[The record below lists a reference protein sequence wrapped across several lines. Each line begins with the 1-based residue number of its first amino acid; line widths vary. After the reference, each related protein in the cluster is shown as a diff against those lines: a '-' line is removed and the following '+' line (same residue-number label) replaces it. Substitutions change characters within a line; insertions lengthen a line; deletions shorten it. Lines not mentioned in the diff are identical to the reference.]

1 MAAKRQKIHFES
13 VEELLGAPIT
23 KDVTEEIQISQIR
36 PFKDHPFKVI
46 DDSRME
52 DLVKSIAVNGVLT
65 PVMLRPSADGGYE
78 MVSGHRRMHAA
89 KLAGLKT
96 IPAVVKEMD
105 DDTAVVAMVDSNV
118 QREEILPS
126 ERAFAFKMKFDVL
139 KRQGKRNDLS
149 SGTEF
154 PMSDEEDDIY
164 EDELSSGTE
173 FPKSD
178 TNTKEALRARTVVGK
193 EAGISGRQV
202 QKYICLTELIPD
214 LLDLVDAKKI
224 GLNTAV
230 DIAHFD
236 RELQNWIYEYY
247 SETGFLRPVQIEA
260 LKNTENVENISHTV
274 MTQIMR
280 DALPENKPSRKV
292 SLSEKKL
299 DKYFPPH
306 FSAKEREMVI
316 LGLLEKW
323 QQENEQ

>member
-46 DDSRME
+46 DDIRME

-65 PVMLRPSADGGYE
+65 PVLLRPSVDGGYE

-154 PMSDEEDDIY
+154 PMSDEEDAIY

>member
-154 PMSDEEDDIY
+154 PMSDEEDAIY

-280 DALPENKPSRKV
+280 DALPENRPSRKV

>member
-126 ERAFAFKMKFDVL
+126 ERAFAFKMKFDAL
-139 KRQGKRNDLS
+139 KRQGKRNDL
-149 SGTEF
+149 T
-154 PMSDEEDDIY
+154 
-164 EDELSSGTE
+164 SGTE
-173 FPKSD
+173 FPKLDEEDSIYED
-178 TNTKEALRARTVVGK
+178 EETSGTEFPKLDSYSGEALRAREQVA
-193 EAGISGRQV
+193 ENAGISGRQV
-202 QKYICLTELIPD
+202 QKYISLTELIPD

-230 DIAHFD
+230 DISHFD

>member
-36 PFKDHPFKVI
+36 PFKNHPFKVI

-65 PVMLRPSADGGYE
+65 PVMLRPCADGGYE

-154 PMSDEEDDIY
+154 PMSDEEDAIY

>member
-1 MAAKRQKIHFES
+1 MAPKRQKIHFES

-23 KDVTEEIQISQIR
+23 KDITEEIQIDQIR

-65 PVMLRPSADGGYE
+65 PVMLRPCAEGGYE
-78 MVSGHRRMHAA
+78 MISGHRRMHAA

-96 IPAVVKEMD
+96 VPAVIKEMD
-105 DDTAVVAMVDSNV
+105 YDAAVVAMVDSNV

-126 ERAFAFKMKFDVL
+126 ERAFAFKMKMDAL
-139 KRQGKRNDLS
+139 NRQGARTDLT
-149 SGTEF
+149 SGLEVQKL
-154 PMSDEEDDIY
+154 DEEDAIY
-164 EDELSSGTE
+164 EDEVTSGTE
-173 FPKSD
+173 VQKLDEKWSRD
-178 TNTKEALRARTVVGK
+178 KIGK
-193 EAGISGRQV
+193 DAGMGGRQV
-202 QKYICLTELIPD
+202 QRYLRLTELIPE
-214 LLDLVDAKKI
+214 LLDFVDAKKI
-224 GLNTAV
+224 GISMAV
-230 DIAHFD
+230 DISYFD
-236 RELQNWIYEYY
+236 KELQSWIAEYID
-247 SETGFLRPVQIEA
+247 ETGFLRPVQIEA
-260 LKNTENVENISHTV
+260 LKNTDNVENITHTV
-274 MTQIMR
+274 MKQIMR

-323 QQENEQ
+323 QQENQQ

>member
-126 ERAFAFKMKFDVL
+126 ERAFAFKMKFDAL
-139 KRQGKRNDLS
+139 KRQGKRNDL
-149 SGTEF
+149 T
-154 PMSDEEDDIY
+154 
-164 EDELSSGTE
+164 SGTE
-173 FPKSD
+173 FPKLDEEDSIYED
-178 TNTKEALRARTVVGK
+178 EETSGTEFPKLDSYSGEALRAREQVA
-193 EAGISGRQV
+193 ENAGISGRQV
-202 QKYICLTELIPD
+202 QKYISLTELIPD

-230 DIAHFD
+230 DISHFD

-323 QQENEQ
+323 QQENKQ

>member
-65 PVMLRPSADGGYE
+65 PVMLRPCADGGYE

-126 ERAFAFKMKFDVL
+126 ERAFAFKMKFDAM
-139 KRQGKRNDLS
+139 KRQGKRNDLT
-149 SGTEF
+149 SGLEVQK
-154 PMSDEEDDIY
+154 SDEDDAIY
-164 EDELSSGTE
+164 EDEETSGHE
-173 FPKSD
+173 VQKLNEKWSRD
-178 TNTKEALRARTVVGK
+178 KIGK
-193 EAGISGRQV
+193 DAGMGGRQV
-202 QKYICLTELIPD
+202 QRYLRLTELIPG

-224 GLNTAV
+224 GLSMAV
-230 DIAHFD
+230 DISFFD